1 MKQLDMIRFIKLF
14 NHYPDDDV
22 AKDDNNT
29 TNNKPLGVYCAFG
42 YHDAI
47 SVSVPEEIKDSYS
60 ICDNKSQSVTDHVD
74 GTYTIEALSCLF
86 SSTYAKKEESFWNL
100 EDSLQYRFITVIRIG
115 EDVQK
120 EKIQKVIDDYNSK
133 SDVMVYYS
141 LEHCEL
147 LTVIRTD
154 SYVAGME
161 RVKEICGNFSTS
173 KSFTIFAIPEEAL
186 KSKDNF
192 NTENVDVLLKCSIKN
207 YECAEQYFK
216 ELIKIL
222 QKHNDNFSFDNYDI
236 FGEYDIIIIIKDIQL
251 GEILPLYSMGEILTH
266 SNEEYKKAFY
276 NIETSFICRK

>member
-266 SNEEYKKAFY
+266 SNKEYNEAFY

>member
-161 RVKEICGNFSTS
+161 MVKEICGNFSTS

-207 YECAEQYFK
+207 YECAEQYFE

-222 QKHNDNFSFDNYDI
+222 QKHNDNFSFDKYDI

-251 GEILPLYSMGEILTH
+251 REILPLYSMGEILTH
-266 SNEEYKKAFY
+266 SNEEYNEAFY

>member
-120 EKIQKVIDDYNSK
+120 EKIQKVIDDYNFK

-266 SNEEYKKAFY
+266 SNKEYNEAFY

>member
-161 RVKEICGNFSTS
+161 MVKEICGNFSTS

-207 YECAEQYFK
+207 YECAEQYFE

-222 QKHNDNFSFDNYDI
+222 QKHNDNFSFDKYDI

-251 GEILPLYSMGEILTH
+251 REILPLYSMG
-266 SNEEYKKAFY
+266 
-276 NIETSFICRK
+276 

>member
-60 ICDNKSQSVTDHVD
+60 ICDNKSQRVTDHVD

-120 EKIQKVIDDYNSK
+120 EKIQEVIDNYNSEL
-133 SDVMVYYS
+133 DVMVYYS

-154 SYVAGME
+154 SYVAGMK
-161 RVKEICGNFSTS
+161 RVKEICGRFSTS
-173 KSFTIFAIPEEAL
+173 KSFTILAIPEEAL

-266 SNEEYKKAFY
+266 SNKEYNEAFY

>member
-14 NHYPDDDV
+14 NHYPDDD

-161 RVKEICGNFSTS
+161 MVKEICGNFSTS

-207 YECAEQYFK
+207 YECAEQYFE

-222 QKHNDNFSFDNYDI
+222 QKHNDNFSFDKYDI

-251 GEILPLYSMGEILTH
+251 REILPLYSMGEILTH
-266 SNEEYKKAFY
+266 SNEEYNEAFY

>member
-86 SSTYAKKEESFWNL
+86 SSTYDKKEESFWNL

-161 RVKEICGNFSTS
+161 MVKEICGNFSTS

-207 YECAEQYFK
+207 YECAEQYFE

-222 QKHNDNFSFDNYDI
+222 QKHNDNFSFDKYDI

-251 GEILPLYSMGEILTH
+251 REILPLYSMGEILTH
-266 SNEEYKKAFY
+266 SNEEYNEAFY

>member
-1 MKQLDMIRFIKLF
+1 MIRFIKLF

-22 AKDDNNT
+22 AKDDNNI

-266 SNEEYKKAFY
+266 SNKEYNEAFY

>member
-207 YECAEQYFK
+207 YECAEQYFE

-222 QKHNDNFSFDNYDI
+222 QNDNDNFSFEKYDI
-236 FGEYDIIIIIKDIQL
+236 FGEYDIIIIIKDIQIR
-251 GEILPLYSMGEILTH
+251 EILPLYSMGEILTH
-266 SNEEYKKAFY
+266 SNEEYNEAFY

>member
-1 MKQLDMIRFIKLF
+1 
-14 NHYPDDDV
+14 
-22 AKDDNNT
+22 
-29 TNNKPLGVYCAFG
+29 
-42 YHDAI
+42 
-47 SVSVPEEIKDSYS
+47 
-60 ICDNKSQSVTDHVD
+60 
-74 GTYTIEALSCLF
+74 
-86 SSTYAKKEESFWNL
+86 
-100 EDSLQYRFITVIRIG
+100 
-115 EDVQK
+115 
-120 EKIQKVIDDYNSK
+120 
-133 SDVMVYYS
+133 MVYYS

-266 SNEEYKKAFY
+266 SNKEYNEAFY

>member
-1 MKQLDMIRFIKLF
+1 MIRFIKLF

-251 GEILPLYSMGEILTH
+251 REILPLYSMGEILTH
-266 SNEEYKKAFY
+266 SNKEYNEAFY

>member
-222 QKHNDNFSFDNYDI
+222 
-236 FGEYDIIIIIKDIQL
+236 
-251 GEILPLYSMGEILTH
+251 
-266 SNEEYKKAFY
+266 
-276 NIETSFICRK
+276 

>member
-161 RVKEICGNFSTS
+161 MVKEICGNFSTS

-207 YECAEQYFK
+207 YECAEQYFE

-222 QKHNDNFSFDNYDI
+222 QKHNENFSFDKYDI

-251 GEILPLYSMGEILTH
+251 REILPLYSMGEILTH
-266 SNEEYKKAFY
+266 SNEEYNEAFY

>member
-22 AKDDNNT
+22 AKDDNNI

-266 SNEEYKKAFY
+266 SNKEYNEAFY

>member
-161 RVKEICGNFSTS
+161 RVKEMCGNFSTS

-266 SNEEYKKAFY
+266 SNKEYNEAFY

>member
-86 SSTYAKKEESFWNL
+86 SSTYVKKEESFWNL

-266 SNEEYKKAFY
+266 SNKEYNEAFY